1 MTQQKKSVEGNSST
15 GTGADHGLPGWKDHG
30 IFWAIA
36 GSGIALDL
44 WSKSAVHAWL
54 KDKPNQSYSIIDGF
68 LQFII
73 RENSGAAFSF
83 AQGKST
89 MLMVIALAALV
100 AVLCY
105 FLFGGIRQR
114 ILQIA
119 MALFLAGIVG
129 NLYDRIFNQG
139 CVRDFIDVY
148 LGRHHWPTFNVADS
162 LLCTGVGLLILSQ
175 LCFSPK
181 PTGRK

>member
-1 MTQQKKSVEGNSST
+1 MKKPAEMESPEVRI
-15 GTGADHGLPGWKDHG
+15 ADHRLPDWKDHF
-30 IFWAIA
+30 IFWGIA
-36 GSGIALDL
+36 GTGLALDL

-54 KDKPNQSYSIIDGF
+54 KDKPNQTYSIIDGF
-68 LQFII
+68 LRFII

-89 MLMVIALAALV
+89 MLMVIAMAAFI

-114 ILQIA
+114 ILQVA
-119 MALFLAGIVG
+119 MAFFLAGIVG
-129 NLYDRIFNQG
+129 NLFDRIFNEG

-148 LGRHHWPTFNVADS
+148 IGRYHWPTFNVADS
-162 LLCTGVGLLILSQ
+162 LLCTGVGLLILTQ
-175 LCFSPK
+175 FFFSPK
-181 PTGRK
+181 TTGKK